1 MRQDIP
7 DAPLLPMPDL
17 HSSLARLG
25 AGIAHLGRGV
35 AGLAYPTLCLGCEQ
49 RLPDP
54 DAALC
59 PSCLRGL
66 PRADVEAA
74 RQMLAQAPI
83 AHAVP
88 LWAFDSGGTVR
99 RVQHALKYGGRPSL
113 GRALGRV
120 LARAVAETGAPI
132 DVVVPVPLSKVRV
145 LERGYNQAEALALG
159 VAEGLEV
166 PMDLALVRTRST
178 RKQATLSADARVA
191 NVEGAFAL
199 APGRLIPGAHVLVID
214 DVLTTGA
221 TLAASARPLTEAGLV
236 VSVAAL
242 GLAGA

>member
-1 MRQDIP
+1 
-7 DAPLLPMPDL
+7 MPDL
-17 HSSLARLG
+17 HLVTARLG
-25 AGIAHLGRGV
+25 AGVASLGRGLSGFGRGL
-35 AGLAYPTLCLGCEQ
+35 AGLAYPALCLGCEQ
-49 RLPDP
+49 RLPDA

-66 PRADVEAA
+66 PRADAQAA
-74 RQMLAQAPI
+74 RAMLAGVSVAEV
-83 AHAVP
+83 VP
-88 LWAFDSGGTVR
+88 LWAYDAGGTVR

-120 LARAVAETGAPI
+120 LGRAVAEAGVRV
-132 DVVVPVPLSKVRV
+132 DGVVPVPLSRVRT

-159 VAEGLEV
+159 TADALEAPVAH
-166 PMDLALVRTRST
+166 ALVRTRAT
-178 RKQATLSADARVA
+178 RRQATLRASARRA

-199 APGRLIPGAHVLVID
+199 APGAALGGAHLLVVD

-221 TLAASARPLTEAGLV
+221 TLVAAARPLTEAGAT